1 MKKLSTKELVF
12 VSIILVIDIILTGP
26 LLATLG
32 MVFMSVGL
40 QVGIASALVSGIL
53 YSIMLRRVPVAGV
66 LSTVSIIRGILS
78 GFVVPGF
85 WPLFPVVALTGII
98 PDLIIFAG
106 KLNPAKKNVNILLI
120 TLNRALTTPLMVPL
134 LLVTGLLD
142 LTKSPKMPVI
152 GDYSLLTIYIGLAV
166 VSIIAEALLGFIGA
180 LAGNKIAD
188 KLVKSGVE

>member
-12 VSIILVIDIILTGP
+12 ASIILVTDIILTGP

-40 QVGIASALVSGIL
+40 QVGIASALVTAIL
-53 YSIMLRRVPVAGV
+53 YSILLRRVPVPGI
-66 LSTVSIIRGILS
+66 LSTVSIIRGIIS

-98 PDLIIFAG
+98 PDLIMLAG

-120 TLNRALTTPLMVPL
+120 TINRALTTPLMVPL
-134 LLVTGLLD
+134 LLLTGLLD
-142 LTKSPKMPVI
+142 LAKSPKMPVI

-166 VSIIAEALLGFIGA
+166 ISMIAEALLGFIGA
-180 LAGNKIAD
+180 IAGNKITD
-188 KLVKSGVE
+188 KLVKSGV

>member
-1 MKKLSTKELVF
+1 MKKLSTKDLVF
-12 VSIILVIDIILTGP
+12 TSIILVIDIILTGP

-32 MVFMSVGL
+32 MVFMSLGL
-40 QVGIASALVSGIL
+40 QVGIASAIVSGIL
-53 YSIMLRRVPVAGV
+53 YSILLRRVPVPGV
-66 LSTVSIIRGILS
+66 LSTVSIIRGVIS
-78 GFVVPGF
+78 GFIVPGF

-98 PDLIIFAG
+98 PDLILLAG
-106 KLNPAKKNVNILLI
+106 KLNPAKKNVNIIII
-120 TLNRALTTPLMVPL
+120 TINRALTTPLMVPL
-134 LLVTGLLD
+134 LLITGMLD

-166 VSIIAEALLGFIGA
+166 ISMLAEILLGFVGA

>member
-12 VSIILVIDIILTGP
+12 ASIILVTDIILTGP

-40 QVGIASALVSGIL
+40 QVGIASALVTAIL
-53 YSIMLRRVPVAGV
+53 YSILLRRVPVPGI
-66 LSTVSIIRGILS
+66 LSTVSIIRGIIS

-98 PDLIIFAG
+98 PDLIMLAG

-120 TLNRALTTPLMVPL
+120 TINRALTTPLMVPL
-134 LLVTGLLD
+134 LLLTGLLD

-166 VSIIAEALLGFIGA
+166 ISMIAEALLGFIGA
-180 LAGNKIAD
+180 IAGNKITD
-188 KLVKSGVE
+188 KLVKSGV